1 VTPAFVLA
9 TCSYL
14 IIIGIAATVAA
25 VRRSGRPRWLRAGAW
40 MLQVLLVVEA
50 VIAAVTIVRGGGPAR
65 PALFLAYLTVAV
77 ALLPLCGAMTTSD
90 RISVRSDAG
99 LAIAAGVGLVVQ
111 WRLVATW
118 RGAHA

>member
-1 VTPAFVLA
+1 
-9 TCSYL
+9 
-14 IIIGIAATVAA
+14 
-25 VRRSGRPRWLRAGAW
+25 
-40 MLQVLLVVEA
+40 MLQLLLVGQA
-50 VIAAVTIVRGGGPAR
+50 AIAGLTIVRGGGPAK
-65 PALFLAYLTVAV
+65 PALFLAYLAVAV

-99 LAIAAGVGLVVQ
+99 LAIAAAVGLVVQ